1 MNLKEKPNAKKLKLK
16 PSTPVIPEKIKNII
30 KKIGLG
36 DSSDDSDTSKNVDRS
51 YESNEF
57 SGLLQLSVDASNLS
71 ESSINHEQTFSPL
84 AASSQQTLPSSSQQ
98 AQQSSPKTT
107 NQSINNKSLTFTPSN
122 LKKMKQRSKFVALD
136 DFEDEVAVDAYI
148 RS

>member
-71 ESSINHEQTFSPL
+71 ESSINH
-84 AASSQQTLPSSSQQ
+84 
-98 AQQSSPKTT
+98 
-107 NQSINNKSLTFTPSN
+107 
-122 LKKMKQRSKFVALD
+122 
-136 DFEDEVAVDAYI
+136 
-148 RS
+148 